1 MTYEEAIER
10 LKYKVKNCDG
20 CGRREDDITAFG
32 MAMKAIKKQIPK
44 FVLCPN
50 GFLGD
55 RYTRYL
61 CPNCGKNT
69 RQRESYCHKCGQA
82 VKYPKEIYDRENNR
96 IVLDWSEKE

>member
-1 MTYEEAIER
+1 MTYKEAKNFIWRNHCAENCPNMACGECPYDFAIKAIE
-10 LKYKVKNCDG
+10 
-20 CGRREDDITAFG
+20 
-32 MAMKAIKKQIPK
+32 KQIPQ
-44 FVLCPN
+44 FVNCPN

-69 RQRESYCHKCGQA
+69 RQRESCCHNCGQA